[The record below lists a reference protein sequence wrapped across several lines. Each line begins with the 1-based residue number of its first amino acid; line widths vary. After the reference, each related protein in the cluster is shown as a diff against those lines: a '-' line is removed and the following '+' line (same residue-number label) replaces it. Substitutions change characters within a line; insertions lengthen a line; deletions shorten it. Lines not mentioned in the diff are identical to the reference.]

1 LHPPKKFHNPL
12 GSSPFIFNLCACI
25 TVLITLGNISDPID
39 PPEIETPVE
48 AASNEG
54 GGLVLEGVGIDDVDD
69 RCGRHLPVLPDP
81 LEQRFDPFDVCL
93 NVGVEEDQD
102 LAGGLS
108 SPEDSS
114 PEEKFEIFNFFRILL
129 AFFGQI

>member
-1 LHPPKKFHNPL
+1 M
-12 GSSPFIFNLCACI
+12 CI
-25 TVLITLGNISDPID
+25 TVLITLGNICDPVD
-39 PPEIETPVE
+39 PPEVETPVE

-93 NVGVEEDQD
+93 DVGVEEDQD
-102 LAGGLS
+102 LPGGLP

-114 PEEKFEIFNFFRILL
+114 PQEKFEFSNLFHILIS
-129 AFFGQI
+129 FIGQI